1 MPDNRK
7 NNLKG
12 HRYLNNYKQDVSGAY
27 RYTGDFYRWVS
38 DKKRAC
44 RNMWGLSLMEVVLG
58 GVGGSMPKAGM
69 EGHFYALGPFVIMLI
84 FICIQIYA
92 LGNLSMI
99 KEDIKDYEYER
110 YFKPM
115 PVFNMI
121 TAVAAAVAAIGQ
133 TVNVATGWYGEHL
146 LYGIALILVEL
157 VIGALAYLYY
167 RYVKVLVI
175 EKI

>member
-1 MPDNRK
+1 MADNRK
-7 NNLKG
+7 NNLRG

-38 DKKRAC
+38 EKERAC
-44 RNMWGLSLMEVVLG
+44 RNMWGLSLLEVALG
-58 GVGGSMPKAGM
+58 VVGGSIPKAGM
-69 EGHFYALGPFVIMLI
+69 EGHFYALLPFVVTLI
-84 FICIQIYA
+84 FICVQIYA

-99 KEDIKDYEYER
+99 KEDIKDFEYER

-115 PVFNMI
+115 PVYNMI
-121 TAVAAAVAAIGQ
+121 TAVAAAVGAAGQ
-133 TVNVATGWYGEHL
+133 TVNVVTGWYGGTL
-146 LYGIALILVEL
+146 LFGIALIFVEL
-157 VIGALAYLYY
+157 AIGALAYLYY